1 MRARRCRRS
10 CERISRYSPIRFVF
24 TIDPVDARDYDDAL
38 SVEVEGEHVHLG
50 VHIAD
55 VSGYVPFDSALD
67 GEARRRGCSV
77 YLVDRVIPMLPEAL
91 SNQLC
96 SLVPA
101 RERLAMSVDITLRKS
116 DGQVLAYEIFPSVI
130 ASNARLSYDQAQALI
145 DSAPHDLIDA
155 FRKEAGTFRRS
166 RAG

>member
-1 MRARRCRRS
+1 MGKRAGA
-10 CERISRYSPIRFVF
+10 
-24 TIDPVDARDYDDAL
+24 DAR
-38 SVEVEGEHVHLG
+38 STW
-50 VHIAD
+50 
-55 VSGYVPFDSALD
+55 
-67 GEARRRGCSV
+67 
-77 YLVDRVIPMLPEAL
+77 VDRVIPMLPEAL

-145 DSAPHDLIDA
+145 DSLRMI
-155 FRKEAGTFRRS
+155 
-166 RAG
+166 